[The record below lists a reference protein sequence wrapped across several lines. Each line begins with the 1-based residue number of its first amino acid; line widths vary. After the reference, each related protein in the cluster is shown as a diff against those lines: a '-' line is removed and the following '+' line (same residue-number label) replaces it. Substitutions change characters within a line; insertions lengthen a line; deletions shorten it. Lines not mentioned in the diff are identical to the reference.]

1 MSSPQGTD
9 RCPLRPRECS
19 RHSHLADVEGAQTS
33 PAFPGRLE
41 GSRGSAPQPRVLAD
55 LRPRPPGSGESLA
68 PGAPEQRSLLPPRR
82 GSHLPPARAPCVRSS
97 LSVLPPLPGSL
108 QPRRPGPRGGRAARG
123 GAGRGAAQLLPQVT
137 MLRTRLLPAPAVRPA
152 RPFLLG
158 YFPPPSRNARAA
170 ALTYTCAGPAGFG
183 NRPRKL
189 AWGWVVGHRG

>member
-1 MSSPQGTD
+1 MWRELKPPQPSQGGSKAAEARLPSP
-9 RCPLRPRECS
+9 
-19 RHSHLADVEGAQTS
+19 
-33 PAFPGRLE
+33 
-41 GSRGSAPQPRVLAD
+41 GSWLISAPDARIRGVASSGCPRAAIASASAARLT
-55 LRPRPPGSGESLA
+55 LT
-68 PGAPEQRSLLPPRR
+68 
-82 GSHLPPARAPCVRSS
+82 PARAPCVRSS